1 MMSKIKELLFIPTSN
16 RKSTTLDKTIFY
28 PSIVL
33 LLPFYPFLVL
43 GQFGGWPGIVY
54 AIGISIYT
62 SSFLG
67 FRPYHE
73 FIASLIPFI
82 EREHLSGLTIIFV
95 AALILLVIGVFL
107 VGTSMGIY
115 DVIKSLFVEEKP
127 KQTQQTGATNEVYAS
142 NEIVTEAKASPFTF
156 ADVVGMNETKA
167 RLLKAGQAI
176 IVGIKT
182 NTQSRN
188 GILLFGPGGTGKSMF
203 AKALAGEL
211 GLKIMHF
218 NFTQANSKWVGQAT
232 EKVTQV
238 FNDAMAMAPIV
249 LFLDE
254 IDSVLVDRS
263 KVTQADGETAR
274 LTAALLPLIEEA
286 RSKGVV
292 LIGATNLL
300 DSLDPAAIREGR
312 FDYKI
317 EIGYPDEQARKAI
330 LQKSLQ
336 GYSITAH
343 EETLNRVASRWS
355 NYSIPRLQGV
365 IAELSDANI
374 NQADYLDFIN
384 AMRKVQ
390 GRKGLNMENALTL
403 NQLTMN
409 PPQVKTLEALAWRMK
424 NVDELESLGGSL
436 PTGVLFFGPP
446 GTGKTVT
453 AKALAKSS
461 DWGFIA
467 TSGHDLMSSNE
478 RIDEIMEEA
487 NDIRPCIVFIDEADD
502 VFGHRT
508 GGFGNSVTN
517 KLLSV
522 MDGAN
527 GKNPDVVFVAATNH
541 PDNFDA
547 AALRGGRFTEK
558 VEFELPDAK
567 AIESFVKDWFAHKP
581 KLTVDFDLTQAS
593 VTMQGLSIANITATL
608 QQAVNDTITSGETCI
623 KQNNLEAALLKLKLN

>member
-1 MMSKIKELLFIPTSN
+1 M
-16 RKSTTLDKTIFY
+16 
-28 PSIVL
+28 
-33 LLPFYPFLVL
+33 
-43 GQFGGWPGIVY
+43 
-54 AIGISIYT
+54 
-62 SSFLG
+62 
-67 FRPYHE
+67 
-73 FIASLIPFI
+73 
-82 EREHLSGLTIIFV
+82 
-95 AALILLVIGVFL
+95 
-107 VGTSMGIY
+107 
-115 DVIKSLFVEEKP
+115 
-127 KQTQQTGATNEVYAS
+127 
-142 NEIVTEAKASPFTF
+142 
-156 ADVVGMNETKA
+156 
-167 RLLKAGQAI
+167 
-176 IVGIKT
+176 
-182 NTQSRN
+182 
-188 GILLFGPGGTGKSMF
+188 
-203 AKALAGEL
+203 
-211 GLKIMHF
+211 
-218 NFTQANSKWVGQAT
+218 
-232 EKVTQV
+232 
-238 FNDAMAMAPIV
+238 
-249 LFLDE
+249 
-254 IDSVLVDRS
+254 
-263 KVTQADGETAR
+263 
-274 LTAALLPLIEEA
+274 
-286 RSKGVV
+286 V

-330 LQKSLQ
+330 LHKALQ
-336 GYSITAH
+336 DYSIKTN
-343 EETLNRVASRWS
+343 EETLNRVAGRWS

-365 IAELSDANI
+365 IAELNDANV
-374 NQADYLDFIN
+374 NHAEYLDFIN

-409 PPQVKTLEALAWRMK
+409 PTQAKALEALAWRMK

-446 GTGKTVT
+446 GTSKTVT

-502 VFGHRT
+502 VFGHRA

-558 VEFELPDAK
+558 VEFEVPDTET
-567 AIESFVKDWFAHKP
+567 IIRFTGDWFKSKP
-581 KLTVDFDLTQAS
+581 KITVEFDVKS
-593 VTMQGLSIANITATL
+593 VANKLSGLSIANIKNLL
-608 QQAVNDTITSGETCI
+608 QLSVNLAISTGRTTVTEQDIDDAWS
-623 KQNNLEAALLKLKLN
+623 NFDPDS